1 LPVARFSPQVVAIE
15 PLERALGDDNV
26 LSLVALAVA
35 ATAPE
40 APALNASVPWWDK
53 ITMTMDSTGAE
64 KACRYENS
72 LSPALASGCETDDS
86 GLPSKSA
93 KTPNGVLT
101 KVTFERRFSP
111 GERPEPG
118 RLQPGDTLIGRQLI
132 HLSID
137 ANGAVKGCK
146 VVDVSGEVPDYGCK
160 EAQTETFALKTNAS
174 ASNLQQAFMTILV
187 YGHAEQVV

>member
-1 LPVARFSPQVVAIE
+1 M
-15 PLERALGDDNV
+15 
-26 LSLVALAVA
+26 LSLIALAAA

-53 ITMTMDSTGAE
+53 ITMVMDSTGAE
-64 KACRYENS
+64 KACTYESS
-72 LSPALASGCETDDS
+72 LSRSLSSSCETS
-86 GLPSKSA
+86 ETGTPSKSA
-93 KTPNGVLT
+93 KTPIGVVT
-101 KVTFERRFSP
+101 KISFERRFSP

-118 RLQPGDTLIGRQLI
+118 RLEPGDTLIGRQLI

-137 ANGAVKGCK
+137 SAGAVRSCK
-146 VVDVSGEVPDYGCK
+146 VVDASGEVPDYGCK

-174 ASNLQQAFMTILV
+174 TDQLHQGFMTILV